1 MWTHSLTNEGTKPMM
16 TGNSGIHFG
25 NLRNRLLFLLVASA
39 AAAPAHAQPVA
50 SPVINEFS
58 ASTAG
63 MDTEYVEIFGAPNT
77 DYSGYVVLEI
87 EGDGTGSGVVDEI
100 IALGTTDTNGFYLAS
115 LATNALENGSLTLLL
130 VQGFTGALGNDL
142 DTNND
147 GVLDLTPWTAIA
159 DAVAV
164 NDGGSGDLFY
174 GVPVLGPNYDGLS
187 SFAPGGASRI
197 PDGTDTDAAADWV
210 RNDFDLAGIPG
221 FAGTPELGEALN
233 TPGAANQ
240 LFELPPPEDCGDAFT
255 SIYEVQGSGA
265 TSPLA
270 GSEIS
275 IEGVV
280 VGDFQNNGMPDNGDL
295 NGFHIQ
301 DPLGDSD
308 PATSDGIFV
317 FAPGG
322 MDVSV
327 GDRVRVRGVVSE
339 FNGMTEIT
347 ALQIWECGAGGA
359 VAPTI
364 LSLPVTSFNDFERFE
379 GMLVTFP
386 QQLYISEYFNF
397 DRFGEIVLTSDVQ
410 FTPTAVFDPGLDA
423 MLLAELNALGRIT
436 LDDERSTQ
444 NPDPAIH
451 PNGNVFDLG
460 NLFRGDDIVK
470 DVTGVLDFGF
480 GLYRIQP
487 TQGAT
492 YLAANPRP
500 LSPDPVGS
508 NLKVASFNVLNY
520 FTTLGSRGAGNEEE
534 FGRQRAKI
542 IAALA
547 AIDAAI
553 VGLVEIENNTDA
565 IEDLVGGLNDVLGAD
580 TYAHVDTGLIGTD
593 EIKVAFIYRPALVSL
608 LGDFAILDSSVDPR
622 FIDTLNRPA
631 LAQTFMDHSAGGVF
645 TVVVNHLKSKGSDCN
660 DVDDPDT
667 SDGQGNCNLTRTA
680 AAQALVDWLATDP
693 TGSDDEDFLIIG
705 DLNAYDKE
713 DPIFT
718 IKAGP
723 DTVAGNA
730 DDYTDLID
738 SFQGEFAHTY
748 VFDGQRGYL
757 DHALASPG
765 LMDEITGVTAW
776 HINADEPDLI
786 DYDTTF
792 KRPAQ
797 DALYE
802 PNAFRSSDHDPVI
815 IGLGVCDETAPALE
829 VSVNPKTLWP
839 ANHKYVNVTATVT
852 ALDNLDP
859 NPAVA
864 LVSVTSNE
872 PDNGTGDG
880 DTVNDIVILSDS
892 TFKLRAERSGTGTGR
907 IYTLTYRATDAC
919 GNEAYASATV
929 SVPLSGK
936 KD

>member
-58 ASTAG
+58 ANTAG
-63 MDTEYVEIFGAPNT
+63 TDTEYVEIFGAPNT

-221 FAGTPELGEALN
+221 FAGTPELGEVLN
-233 TPGAANQ
+233 TFGAANQ

-317 FAPGG
+317 FVPGG

-327 GDRVRVRGVVSE
+327 GDHVWVRGVVSE

-347 ALQIWECGAGGA
+347 VLQIWECGAGGA

-364 LSLPVTSFNDFERFE
+364 FSLFVTSFNDFERFE

-386 QQLYISEYFNF
+386 
-397 DRFGEIVLTSDVQ
+397 
-410 FTPTAVFDPGLDA
+410 
-423 MLLAELNALGRIT
+423 
-436 LDDERSTQ
+436 
-444 NPDPAIH
+444 
-451 PNGNVFDLG
+451 
-460 NLFRGDDIVK
+460 
-470 DVTGVLDFGF
+470 
-480 GLYRIQP
+480 
-487 TQGAT
+487 
-492 YLAANPRP
+492 
-500 LSPDPVGS
+500 
-508 NLKVASFNVLNY
+508 
-520 FTTLGSRGAGNEEE
+520 
-534 FGRQRAKI
+534 
-542 IAALA
+542 
-547 AIDAAI
+547 
-553 VGLVEIENNTDA
+553 
-565 IEDLVGGLNDVLGAD
+565 
-580 TYAHVDTGLIGTD
+580 
-593 EIKVAFIYRPALVSL
+593 
-608 LGDFAILDSSVDPR
+608 
-622 FIDTLNRPA
+622 
-631 LAQTFMDHSAGGVF
+631 
-645 TVVVNHLKSKGSDCN
+645 
-660 DVDDPDT
+660 
-667 SDGQGNCNLTRTA
+667 
-680 AAQALVDWLATDP
+680 
-693 TGSDDEDFLIIG
+693 
-705 DLNAYDKE
+705 
-713 DPIFT
+713 
-718 IKAGP
+718 
-723 DTVAGNA
+723 
-730 DDYTDLID
+730 
-738 SFQGEFAHTY
+738 
-748 VFDGQRGYL
+748 
-757 DHALASPG
+757 
-765 LMDEITGVTAW
+765 
-776 HINADEPDLI
+776 
-786 DYDTTF
+786 
-792 KRPAQ
+792 
-797 DALYE
+797 
-802 PNAFRSSDHDPVI
+802 
-815 IGLGVCDETAPALE
+815 
-829 VSVNPKTLWP
+829 
-839 ANHKYVNVTATVT
+839 
-852 ALDNLDP
+852 
-859 NPAVA
+859 
-864 LVSVTSNE
+864 
-872 PDNGTGDG
+872 
-880 DTVNDIVILSDS
+880 
-892 TFKLRAERSGTGTGR
+892 
-907 IYTLTYRATDAC
+907 
-919 GNEAYASATV
+919 
-929 SVPLSGK
+929 
-936 KD
+936 